1 MNRAVSDG
9 WRPPDLAGKVCV
21 VTGSSRGVGKGI
33 ALVLGEAGAT
43 VYVTGRT
50 RRGRPAAGPVPGP
63 GSVDET
69 AEQITARGGRGI
81 PSPTDH
87 THDGQVEALFTRV
100 YEEQGRL
107 DLLVA
112 NAWGGYEGMQ
122 GEELVAP
129 FWEQPLRRW
138 DVMFGAG
145 LRAQF
150 SSARLAAPLMIEQGS
165 GLIVC
170 TGGFD
175 DPSHYLGSV
184 PYDVVKTATG
194 RLVTTMAHELRPH
207 GVAAAGVYPGF
218 TRTEAVVEAF
228 AAEGREPPPETH
240 SPEFVGRAVAC
251 LLADP
256 ELMELSGS
264 GVQAATLAQR
274 YGFRDTDGRE
284 IAHFV
289 LPEEYRL

>member
-1 MNRAVSDG
+1 
-9 WRPPDLAGKVCV
+9 V
-21 VTGSSRGVGKGI
+21 VTGSSRGVGKGV
-33 ALVLGEAGAT
+33 ALVLGGSGAT

-50 RRGRPAAGPVPGP
+50 RRDRPAEGPVAGP
-63 GSVDET
+63 GSVEET
-69 AEQITARGGRGI
+69 AEEVTARGGRGI

-87 THDGQVEALFTRV
+87 TDDAQVEALFARV
-100 YEEQGRL
+100 YDEQGGL

-122 GEELVAP
+122 GEELLAP

-138 DVMFGAG
+138 DVMFDAG
-145 LRAQF
+145 LRSHF
-150 SSARLAAPLMIEQGS
+150 TSARLAAPLMMERGT

-175 DPSHYLGSV
+175 DPTHYLGSV

-194 RLVTTMAHELRPH
+194 RLVATMAHELRPY
-207 GVAAAGVYPGF
+207 GVAAVGVYPGF

-228 AAEGREPPPETH
+228 GAEGKKPPAETH
-240 SPEFVGRAVAC
+240 SAEYVGRAVAS

-256 ELMELSGS
+256 EVMELSGT
-264 GVQAATLAQR
+264 GVQAATLALR
-274 YGFRDTDGRE
+274 YDFCDVDGRE
-284 IAHFV
+284 ISPFV
-289 LPEEYRL
+289 LPDEYRL

>member
-1 MNRAVSDG
+1 MNNSWG
-9 WRPPDLAGKVCV
+9 PPDLSGKVCV

-33 ALVLGEAGAT
+33 ALVLGQSGAT

-50 RRGRPAAGPVPGP
+50 RRGRPRAGPVAGP

-69 AEQITARGGRGI
+69 AEQITASGGRGI
-81 PSPTDH
+81 PWPTDH
-87 THDGQVEALFTRV
+87 TNDGQVEALFTRV

-122 GEELVAP
+122 GEELLAP

-150 SSARLAAPLMIEQGS
+150 TSARLAAPLMIEQRH

-175 DPSHYLGSV
+175 DPTHYLGSV
-184 PYDVVKTATG
+184 PYDVVKAATG
-194 RLVTTMAHELRPH
+194 RLVVTMAHELRPF
-207 GVAAAGVYPGF
+207 GVAAVGVYPGF

-228 AAEGREPPPETH
+228 SAEGREAPAETH
-240 SPEFVGRAVAC
+240 SPEFVGRAVAS

-256 ELMELSGS
+256 EVMELSGS
-264 GVQAATLAQR
+264 GVQAATLATR

-284 IAHFV
+284 IARFV
-289 LPEEYRL
+289 LPDEFRL